1 MNIIGHKYV
10 YLTFSGI
17 LVLGSIVAL
26 LVWKLNVGI
35 DFTGGSLMEIAFTQG
50 TMPTVENVKEVL
62 APLTLGDI
70 TVQPIG
76 NDGTNSPKGMIL
88 RFRDV
93 DEQTHQQILA
103 ALGGLKGPK
112 ETIERRF
119 DTIGPTVGKGLR
131 TQSFIAIGLT
141 ALGIVLYLA
150 WAFRRVSK
158 PVASWKYGVVAVSAF
173 IHDVMIPVGVFA
185 FLGHFHGVAVD
196 ALFITALLTVMG
208 FSVHDTIVI
217 FDRIRENLAKLKHA
231 EPYEI
236 TVNRSVN
243 ETISRSINTSF
254 TVLMVLLAVFFF
266 GGETTRYFSLALIVG
281 IIFGTYSSIS
291 VASPLLVLWERFD
304 KRKSK

>member
-10 YLTFSGI
+10 YLTFSGL
-17 LVLGSIVAL
+17 LVLGSILAL
-26 LVWKLNVGI
+26 AVWKLNVGI
-35 DFTGGSLMEIAFTQG
+35 DFTGGSLIEVAFTQG
-50 TMPTVENVKEVL
+50 TMPSVDNVKEVL
-62 APLTLGDI
+62 APLKLGDI
-70 TVQPIG
+70 TVQPVG
-76 NDGTNSPKGMIL
+76 NDNTNGPKGMIL

-93 DEQTHQQILA
+93 DEQTHQNILA

-112 ETIERRF
+112 ETVERRF
-119 DTIGPTVGKGLR
+119 DTIGPTVGKELR

-141 ALGIVLYLA
+141 ALGIVLYIG

-158 PVASWKYGVVAVSAF
+158 PVASWKYGIVAVSAF
-173 IHDVMIPVGVFA
+173 IHDVTIPVGVFA
-185 FLGHFHGVAVD
+185 FLGHFYGVAVD

-217 FDRIRENLAKLKHA
+217 FDRIRENLAKLKTS
-231 EPYEI
+231 EPYET

-243 ETISRSINTSF
+243 ETISRSINTSL

-281 IIFGTYSSIS
+281 IIFGTYSSIF
-291 VASPLLVLWERFD
+291 VASPLLVIWEKFD
-304 KRKSK
+304 RRRKK

>member
-1 MNIIGHKYV
+1 MNIIGHKYI

-17 LVLGSIVAL
+17 LVLGSILAL
-26 LVWKLNVGI
+26 AVWKLNVGI
-35 DFTGGSLMEIAFTQG
+35 DFTGGSLMEVAFTQG
-50 TMPTVENVKEVL
+50 TMLSVDNVKEVL
-62 APLTLGDI
+62 APLKLGDI
-70 TVQPIG
+70 TVQPVG
-76 NDGTNSPKGMIL
+76 NDDTNGPKGMIL

-93 DEQTHQQILA
+93 DEQTHQNILA

-112 ETIERRF
+112 ETVERRF
-119 DTIGPTVGKGLR
+119 DTIGPTVGKELR

-141 ALGIVLYLA
+141 ALGIVLYIG

-173 IHDVMIPVGVFA
+173 IHDVTIPVGVFA
-185 FLGHFHGVAVD
+185 FLGHFYGVAVD
-196 ALFITALLTVMG
+196 SLFITALLTVMG

-217 FDRIRENLAKLKHA
+217 FDRIRENLAKLKHS
-231 EPYEI
+231 EPYEA

-243 ETISRSINTSF
+243 ETISRSINTSL

-281 IIFGTYSSIS
+281 IIFGTYSSIF
-291 VASPLLVLWERFD
+291 VASPLLVIWEHAQR
-304 KRKSK
+304 KKSK